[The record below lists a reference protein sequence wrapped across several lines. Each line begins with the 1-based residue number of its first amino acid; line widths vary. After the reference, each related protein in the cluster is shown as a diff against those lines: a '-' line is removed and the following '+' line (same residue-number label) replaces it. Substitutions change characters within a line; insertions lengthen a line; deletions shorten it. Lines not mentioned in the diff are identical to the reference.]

1 MLQQY
6 NYIYRADPTY
16 IEIAGAVNQSRTR
29 HKSYTAM
36 LLFAEVQFKSIL
48 NLCMASF
55 ELYC

>member
-1 MLQQY
+1 MLRQY

-36 LLFAEVQFKSIL
+36 LLVAEVQFSQ
-48 NLCMASF
+48 S
-55 ELYC
+55 